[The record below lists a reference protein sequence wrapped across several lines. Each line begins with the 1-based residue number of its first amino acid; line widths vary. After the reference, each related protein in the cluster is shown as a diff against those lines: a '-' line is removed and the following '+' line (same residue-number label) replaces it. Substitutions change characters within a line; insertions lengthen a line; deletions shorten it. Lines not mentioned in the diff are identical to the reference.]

1 MECSEMGTI
10 SNDGSH
16 LCFLYIW
23 RLKFD
28 IMKKRIQV
36 LKNFIREILT
46 NVMFNRFLTGLK
58 PGGIAIDCGANVG
71 DIAVKLAKTGIRVYA
86 FEPNPYA
93 FQKLQGK
100 VAGFDNVTCI
110 NKGVWDRNTTTQL
123 YFHREAEKNEEFWS
137 FASSI
142 FSAKGNLDPNYSLEV
157 ELVDLTEFIEKLDQP
172 VDFLKIDIEGAECE
186 VLEKFLQK
194 DLQNKVKLTV
204 VETHDSK
211 IPGLKEKT
219 DRIRQIIK
227 EKGVTNIKLSWL

>member
-1 MECSEMGTI
+1 
-10 SNDGSH
+10 
-16 LCFLYIW
+16 
-23 RLKFD
+23 
-28 IMKKRIQV
+28 MKKRIQV
-36 LKNFIREILT
+36 LKNYIREILT
-46 NVMFNRFLTGLK
+46 DVMFNHYLTGLK

-93 FQKLQGK
+93 FEKLHNRIN
-100 VAGFDNVTCI
+100 GFHNLTCI
-110 NKGVWDRNTTTQL
+110 NKGVWDRNTTALL
-123 YFHREAEKNEEFWS
+123 YFHQDSGNNGEFWS

-142 FSAKGNLDPNYSLEV
+142 FSDKNNVNPDHSVMV
-157 ELVDLTEFIEKLDQP
+157 ELIDLTEFIEKLHRP
-172 VDFLKIDIEGAECE
+172 IDFLKIDIEGAECE

>member
-1 MECSEMGTI
+1 
-10 SNDGSH
+10 
-16 LCFLYIW
+16 
-23 RLKFD
+23 
-28 IMKKRIQV
+28 MKKRIQL
-36 LKNFIREILT
+36 LKNFIREVLT
-46 NVMFNRFLTGLK
+46 DVMFNRFLTGLK

-93 FQKLQGK
+93 FKKLHSRINGYQ
-100 VAGFDNVTCI
+100 NLTCI
-110 NKGVWDRNTTTQL
+110 NKGVWDKNIITQL
-123 YFHREAEKNEEFWS
+123 YFHDDAGNNGEFWS

-142 FSAKGNLDPNYSLEV
+142 FSAKNNVNPDHSVEV
-157 ELVDLTEFIEKLDQP
+157 ELIDLTEFIEKLDQNI
-172 VDFLKIDIEGAECE
+172 DFLKIDIEGAECE

-219 DRIRQIIK
+219 DRIRQTIK